1 MAENQSFFSKC
12 NSFYQWK
19 FTQIR
24 LKRIPRLSLQAVE
37 AQRPTCCYSTK
48 FPLQQ
53 RQSSSHSFT
62 IHFAFSTLTEQQK
75 GHLHSLKVDILHMKI
90 VTTLPWAITL
100 DINCIFPGET
110 KIEWSLPPTLLQH
123 PELQPSIKLGQFLF
137 VHLREEKM
145 ENNKCWEKRR
155 EWKNMEK
162 P

>member
-1 MAENQSFFSKC
+1 MQQFLPVKVYPNKAQKDS
-12 NSFYQWK
+12 QT
-19 FTQIR
+19 FT
-24 LKRIPRLSLQAVE
+24 
-37 AQRPTCCYSTK
+37 
-48 FPLQQ
+48 
-53 RQSSSHSFT
+53 SSSGGSKAYLLLFNQLSFAAKAKQLPFFHDSFCFFDT
-62 IHFAFSTLTEQQK
+62 HWATKRTFTFPQSWHQN
-75 GHLHSLKVDILHMKI
+75 ILHMKI